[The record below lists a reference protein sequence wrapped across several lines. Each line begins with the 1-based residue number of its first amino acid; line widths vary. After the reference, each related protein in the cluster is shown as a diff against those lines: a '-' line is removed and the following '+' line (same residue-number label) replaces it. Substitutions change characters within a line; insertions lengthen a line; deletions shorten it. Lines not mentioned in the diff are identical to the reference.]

1 MRSFDL
7 FPGHLTLSSLRDATQ
22 MAFDLTPADS
32 SFGRAYL
39 AEAYYYLPL
48 LLGSRLHRND
58 EYDRALECYRA
69 VYDYLS
75 PEEDHR
81 RKIDAG
87 LARDDD
93 RLVRE
98 RQADWLLDPL
108 NVHKIVGSRK
118 NADTRY
124 AQISIVRCLLEY
136 ADTEFATDTSESV
149 ARARR
154 LYRQA
159 LRSSTRP
166 NSDGVPTRVK
176 LTTTLE
182 TLVASATVHTVSSDR
197 PWWPLLEELLQRVRE
212 FDEYQ
217 QRLVVVEE
225 VRNILTT
232 PEPLE
237 DDELSGR
244 PLSALK
250 VVDDHERPATD
261 GQVMSDVID
270 ERTVAMPEPY
280 AALLADDWTVRNT
293 ESISKISADRQI
305 GAHVGMSHSSVFHRQ
320 RGVLQTIVSL
330 PYQFCVP
337 RNPILAALRER
348 AESNLRKIRDCRNFA
363 GIRRQLE
370 PYAVPTGVEN
380 GLPKFSD
387 DELSLLG
394 TRSMQPTPY
403 RYSTLISRAKEL
415 ANLAHQFEESFLAKL
430 ERLYAEEYTLLN
442 ARQDV
447 ERSRT
452 NVELQGLRM
461 SQAQEEVSLAEL
473 QRDRAQVTLDHYKNL
488 FDNGLLPSES
498 ASLRGAHIGVIQSPV
513 EFIFGVFGRFGSCLF
528 VLVCG
533 CHAGE
538 LSAAPARMGPSAEP
552 RQSGCRNWRSADRYC
567 SHPSG
572 HRPARIRY
580 RRDPVRPRG
589 RYGRVSTKSSP
600 ILSCTSG

>member
-1 MRSFDL
+1 M
-7 FPGHLTLSSLRDATQ
+7 PGWHGTTTVS
-22 MAFDLTPADS
+22 
-32 SFGRAYL
+32 Y
-39 AEAYYYLPL
+39 
-48 LLGSRLHRND
+48 
-58 EYDRALECYRA
+58 
-69 VYDYLS
+69 
-75 PEEDHR
+75 
-81 RKIDAG
+81 
-87 LARDDD
+87 
-93 RLVRE
+93 RE

-159 LRSSTRP
+159 LKVLNAAELRRSADACES
-166 NSDGVPTRVK
+166 

-244 PLSALK
+244 LLSALK

-305 GAHVGMSHSSVFHRQ
+305 GAHVGMSHSSVFDRQ

-447 ERSRT
+447 ERSRA

-498 ASLRGAHIGVIQSPV
+498 ASLRGAHIGASLNLLSSLFSGFSGVSGAASSFSSADAMQASFQRRQQEWVHQQNLANQDVAIGAQQIDIALIRADIVQQEYGIAEIQSD
-513 EFIFGVFGRFGSCLF
+513 
-528 VLVCG
+528 
-533 CHAGE
+533 HAGDMAE
-538 LSAAPARMGPSAEP
+538 FLNEKFTNTQLYEWMSGILEDVFRYFLQQATAMAGLAREPAR
-552 RQSGCRNWRSADRYC
+552 
-567 SHPSG
+567 
-572 HRPARIRY
+572 
-580 RRDPVRPRG
+580 VRK
-589 RYGRVSTKSSP
+589 T
-600 ILSCTSG
+600 